1 MADKKVILEVEI
13 IEGNAQST
21 LNELNTSLKSLDKTH
36 KDYKPTLKL
45 IAQAERDLSK
55 AQQNRILVEKGL
67 TNSTI
72 KVEKA
77 TKKTAKEMK
86 QLSSDTGASTS
97 ATLELGR
104 VFSDAP
110 YGIRGVANNIQQLA
124 SNLFFM
130 SKKTNEATGKTV
142 GFKGAVG
149 SLLKNLIGP
158 AGILVAFQ
166 AGIALLDYLK
176 VGMSSAGSSADDF
189 KESVED
195 LTKTIDE
202 LNLSQD
208 EAISKTKEYIEFKV
222 LSVRLNKEIADST
235 EKMADLDD
243 DIADNKAYILKREKQ
258 LYGELTKAQYHALSE
273 EEKIAVKKKAQGAL
287 TERSEEALVR
297 KIQETSDLEKDRL
310 ALYQSTS
317 KIVKELSDSKEVLN
331 DADKDSLKGLKKLKR
346 ERYEEREVLSKNSEK
361 YKELTISI
369 DDYQK
374 KIEEIE
380 GKKIKKAGKV
390 SEDKKISPFKT
401 PKELELDVKNNEKVL
416 INFNKKLEEYS
427 LKAEMN
433 DKLSASKS
441 EEERFD
447 IKKLYATKLLTSQI
461 NAERETLKLNK
472 ETELEV
478 AKSKTDAHVVDIKR
492 VFALFKLKTELN
504 DKLTSKQ
511 KESLIGDATGKM
523 FDAIGQAGAEGEE
536 TADAIKERYKPILK
550 VFEEVKVARFAA
562 LFSRFK
568 GKGDDDEKEKT
579 EEELKFYVDKYK
591 ELMGGL
597 GDFLQAES
605 DRELTIEQNKTNAL
619 NEELNN
625 RLLNENLSKDQR
637 ASIQL
642 QIAQND
648 EKLRVKQN
656 AIKKK
661 AFMTQKAFNISIAIA
676 DTITAGI
683 GAARA
688 TYGGPIAKIAAMTA
702 TIGAGMAQVAIIA
715 RQKFQPESANTPI
728 NTGRG
733 AGGGGGR
740 AEPSFNIV
748 GRSNDNLLLSA
759 IQSQFDQPLRAYVVA
774 RDVTNQQ
781 QLDGVISTAAS
792 T

>member
-36 KDYKPTLKL
+36 KDYKPTLEL
-45 IAQAERDLSK
+45 IAKAERDLSK
-55 AQQNRILVEKGL
+55 VQQKRILIEKGL
-67 TNSTI
+67 TSSASN
-72 KVEKA
+72 VDKA
-77 TKKTAKEMK
+77 TKKTAKQMK

-130 SKKTNEATGKTV
+130 SKKTNEATGKTI
-142 GFKGAVG
+142 GFGGAVG

-166 AGIALLDYLK
+166 AGIALLDYFK
-176 VGMSSAGSSADDF
+176 GGMSSAGSSASDF
-189 KESVED
+189 KESIED

-222 LSVRLNKEIADST
+222 LSVRLNEEIADST

-287 TERSEEALVR
+287 TENSEEALAK
-297 KIQETSDLEKDRL
+297 KIRETSDLEKDRL
-310 ALYQSTS
+310 DLYQSTS
-317 KIVKELSDSKEVLN
+317 KLVEELRDNKDELT

-346 ERYEEREVLSKNSEK
+346 ERIEEREVLSKNSQK
-361 YKELTISI
+361 YKELTIAI

-380 GKKIKKAGKV
+380 GKKLKKSSKG
-390 SEDKKISPFKT
+390 KKISPFKT
-401 PKELELDVKNNEKVL
+401 SKELELDVENNL
-416 INFNKKLEEYS
+416 SAI
-427 LKAEMN
+427 
-433 DKLSASKS
+433 DKLQRRTDTQLLKNREK
-441 EEERFD
+441 EELSLATTEQQ
-447 IKKLYATKLLTSQI
+447 KKQ
-461 NAERETLKLNK
+461 
-472 ETELEV
+472 
-478 AKSKTDAHVVDIKR
+478 
-492 VFALFKLKTELN
+492 
-504 DKLTSKQ
+504 
-511 KESLIGDATGKM
+511 
-523 FDAIGQAGAEGEE
+523 
-536 TADAIKERYKPILK
+536 IKERYAIENLEIQIKYELK
-550 VFEEVKVARFAA
+550 ALDLKAKIEETGVVEKQKAYVKG
-562 LFSRFK
+562 L
-568 GKGDDDEKEKT
+568 DDKLIAYEKSLRDEKGALSRASKEALSLATTETESLKKESKKELASTVSGIQEEYAKLFPFWVQFAEARRVALGVGGTEDGEDPVEK
-579 EEELKFYVDKYK
+579 ELEGVAFYVEQYTK
-591 ELMGGL
+591 LMSGI

-605 DRELTIEQNKTNAL
+605 DRELAIEQNKTNEL
-619 NEELNN
+619 NTELNN
-625 RLLNENLSKDQR
+625 RLLNENLSKNQR
-637 ASIQL
+637 QAIQNE
-642 QIAQND
+642 IAQND
-648 EKLRVKQN
+648 EKLRIKQN

-661 AFMTQKAFNISIAIA
+661 AFNTQKAFNISLAIA
-676 DTITAGI
+676 NTVSAGI
-683 GAARA
+683 SAASA

-702 TIGAGMAQVAIIA
+702 VIGAGMAQVAVIA
-715 RQKFQPESANTPI
+715 RQRFQPDSANTPI
-728 NTGRG
+728 NTGS
-733 AGGGGGR
+733 GGGGGSGR

-748 GRSNDNLLLSA
+748 GRSNDNILLSA

-781 QLDGVISTAAS
+781 QLDGVISTSAS

>member
-1 MADKKVILEVEI
+1 MADKKVILEVEL
-13 IEGNAQST
+13 IEGNANSK
-21 LNELNTSLKSLDKTH
+21 LNELKASLQSLDKTH
-36 KDYKPTLKL
+36 KDYKPTLQL
-45 IAQAERDLSK
+45 VAQAERDLAK

-67 TNSTI
+67 AGSTV

-77 TKKTAKEMK
+77 TKKTAKQMK

-176 VGMSSAGSSADDF
+176 GGMSSAGSSADDF
-189 KESVED
+189 KESIED

-287 TERSEEALVR
+287 TENSEEALAK
-297 KIQETSDLEKDRL
+297 KIRETSDLEKDRL
-310 ALYQSTS
+310 DLYQSTS
-317 KIVKELSDSKEVLN
+317 KLVKELSDNKDVLN

-346 ERYEEREVLSKNSEK
+346 EREKEREVLSKNSQK
-361 YKELTISI
+361 YKELTIAI

-380 GKKIKKAGKV
+380 GKKLKKSSK
-390 SEDKKISPFKT
+390 DKKISPFKT

-427 LKAEMN
+427 LKTEMN
-433 DKLSASKS
+433 NKLSASKS

-472 ETELEV
+472 TTELEI
-478 AKSKTDAHVVDIKR
+478 AKSKTDAHVADIKR
-492 VFALFKLKTELN
+492 VFQLFKLKTELN

-536 TADAIKERYKPILK
+536 TADAIRERYKPILK
-550 VFEEVKVARFAA
+550 VFEEVKDARFAA
-562 LFSRFK
+562 LFSMFK
-568 GKGDDDEKEKT
+568 GKGDDEKEKI
-579 EEELKFYVDKYK
+579 EDDLKFYIDNYK
-591 ELMGGL
+591 ELIGGL

-661 AFMTQKAFNISIAIA
+661 AFMTQKAFNMSIAIA

-683 GAARA
+683 GAAKA
-688 TYGGPIAKIAAMTA
+688 TYGGPFAKIAAMTA

-715 RQKFQPESANTPI
+715 RQKVSSIRICKYP
-728 NTGRG
+728 
-733 AGGGGGR
+733 
-740 AEPSFNIV
+740 
-748 GRSNDNLLLSA
+748 
-759 IQSQFDQPLRAYVVA
+759 Y
-774 RDVTNQQ
+774 
-781 QLDGVISTAAS
+781 
-792 T
+792 

>member
-36 KDYKPTLKL
+36 KDYKPTLEL
-45 IAQAERDLSK
+45 IAKAERDLSK
-55 AQQNRILVEKGL
+55 VQQKRILIEKGL
-67 TNSTI
+67 TSSTSN
-72 KVEKA
+72 VDKA
-77 TKKTAKEMK
+77 TKKTAKQMK

-130 SKKTNEATGKTV
+130 SKKTNEATGKTI
-142 GFKGAVG
+142 GFGGAVG

-166 AGIALLDYLK
+166 AGIALLDYFK
-176 VGMSSAGSSADDF
+176 GGMSSAGSSASDF
-189 KESVED
+189 KESIED

-222 LSVRLNKEIADST
+222 LSVRLNEEIADST

-287 TERSEEALVR
+287 TENSEEALAK
-297 KIQETSDLEKDRL
+297 KIRETSDLEKDRL
-310 ALYQSTS
+310 DLYQSTS
-317 KIVKELSDSKEVLN
+317 KLVEELRDNKDELT

-346 ERYEEREVLSKNSEK
+346 ERIEEREVLSKNSQK
-361 YKELTISI
+361 YKELTIAI

-380 GKKIKKAGKV
+380 GKKLKKSSKG
-390 SEDKKISPFKT
+390 KKISPFKT
-401 PKELELDVKNNEKVL
+401 SKELELDVENNL
-416 INFNKKLEEYS
+416 SAI
-427 LKAEMN
+427 
-433 DKLSASKS
+433 DKLQRRTDTQLLKNREK
-441 EEERFD
+441 EELSLATTEQQ
-447 IKKLYATKLLTSQI
+447 KKQ
-461 NAERETLKLNK
+461 
-472 ETELEV
+472 
-478 AKSKTDAHVVDIKR
+478 
-492 VFALFKLKTELN
+492 
-504 DKLTSKQ
+504 
-511 KESLIGDATGKM
+511 
-523 FDAIGQAGAEGEE
+523 
-536 TADAIKERYKPILK
+536 IKERYAIENLEIQIKYELK
-550 VFEEVKVARFAA
+550 ALDLKAKIEENGAVEKQKAYVKGLDAKLIAYEKSLR
-562 LFSRFK
+562 
-568 GKGDDDEKEKT
+568 DEKGALSRASKEALSLATTETESLKKESKKELASTVSGIQEEYAKLFPFWVQFAEARRVALGVGGTEDGEDPIEK
-579 EEELKFYVDKYK
+579 ELEGVAFYVEQYTK
-591 ELMGGL
+591 LMSGI

-605 DRELTIEQNKTNAL
+605 DRELAIEQNKTNEL
-619 NEELNN
+619 NTELNN
-625 RLLNENLSKDQR
+625 RLLNENLSKNQR
-637 ASIQL
+637 QAIQNE
-642 QIAQND
+642 IAQND
-648 EKLRVKQN
+648 EKLRIKQN

-661 AFMTQKAFNISIAIA
+661 AFNTQKAFNISLAIA
-676 DTITAGI
+676 NTVSAGI
-683 GAARA
+683 SAASA

-702 TIGAGMAQVAIIA
+702 VIGAGMAQVAVIA
-715 RQKFQPESANTPI
+715 RQRFQPDSANTPI
-728 NTGRG
+728 NTGS
-733 AGGGGGR
+733 GGGGGSGR

-748 GRSNDNLLLSA
+748 GRSNDNILLSA

-781 QLDGVISTAAS
+781 QLDGVISTSAS